1 MSDFWDQKFN
11 EVKTM
16 WGLQPSDS
24 AIFVNDFFLQQNI
37 KDILIP
43 GVGYGRNAKLFLQNG
58 IQVTG
63 IEISEFA
70 ISLAKS
76 ELHLDFPIYQGSVN
90 DMPFDR
96 KKYEG
101 IFCYALIHLLNKRE
115 RKNLIENC
123 FNQLQDNGYIFFV
136 AISKKTSLYGSG
148 KQVSKDRF
156 KMEKGL
162 HVYYYDEES
171 ATKEFKNY
179 GLIDVQEIDEPIKFM
194 ENQPPLKFIMI
205 KCQKTAEK

>member
-24 AIFVNDFFLQQNI
+24 AIIAKDFFLKYQI
-37 KDILIP
+37 HDILIP
-43 GVGYGRNAKLFLQNG
+43 GVGYGRNANIFLQNG

-76 ELHLDFPIYQGSVN
+76 ELQLEFPIYQGSVN
-90 DMPFDR
+90 DMPYDN
-96 KKYEG
+96 KQYEG

-115 RKNLIENC
+115 RKQLIKNC
-123 FNQLQDNGYIFFV
+123 FNQLQNNGY
-136 AISKKTSLYGSG
+136 
-148 KQVSKDRF
+148 
-156 KMEKGL
+156 M
-162 HVYYYDEES
+162 
-171 ATKEFKNY
+171 
-179 GLIDVQEIDEPIKFM
+179 
-194 ENQPPLKFIMI
+194 
-205 KCQKTAEK
+205 